1 METFASEAPWRGI
14 SGKPSEYVWALV
26 CGMAPQI
33 ARRRLVLVLSQAFVD
48 DSGSGGDSPYF
59 VLSSLISTV
68 EKWACFAD
76 EWQAALAQSPS
87 IEYFK
92 MSQAESLKDEFVGF
106 TTDERDQKLKRLTDL
121 VDRYS
126 DFRFSHLIDR
136 EEYDEILRPVLPK
149 PYKNPYLWAFNAMI
163 SGIGSLM
170 VSELPSFQH
179 YRSEPDSQIECVF
192 DRQGKLEKRAGRL
205 YDKVR
210 GKPGFSHSHLI
221 REPIR
226 FENDRTFLPLQ
237 GADLLAWHVR
247 RYHSVENEPMREPL
261 KVLTSSPKYHEFIV
275 ERDVLDSSAR
285 NVLRARKAR

>member
-1 METFASEAPWRGI
+1 
-14 SGKPSEYVWALV
+14 
-26 CGMAPQI
+26 MAPQI
-33 ARRRLVLVLSQAFVD
+33 GRYRAVLVLSQGFID

-59 VLSSLISTV
+59 VLSALISTV

-76 EWQAALAQSPS
+76 EWQVALAEAPS
-87 IEYFK
+87 IDYFK
-92 MSQAESLKDEFVGF
+92 MSEAESRKKQFEGF
-106 TTDERDQKLKRLTDL
+106 NPDERDKELKRLTTL
-121 VDRYS
+121 VDCYS
-126 DFRFSHLIDR
+126 DFRFSHLIDH

-149 PYKNPYLWAFNAMI
+149 PYRNPYLWAFNGMV
-163 SGIGSLM
+163 SGLGSLM

-179 YRSEPDSQIECVF
+179 YRSEQDTQIECIF

-210 GKPGFSHSHLI
+210 GRPGFEHSHLI

-226 FENDRTFLPLQ
+226 FENERTFLPLQ

-261 KVLTSSPKYHEFIV
+261 RVLTSSHKYYEFIV
-275 ERDVLDSSAR
+275 GRDVLASSAR
-285 NVLRARKAR
+285 NIVRGWKAR